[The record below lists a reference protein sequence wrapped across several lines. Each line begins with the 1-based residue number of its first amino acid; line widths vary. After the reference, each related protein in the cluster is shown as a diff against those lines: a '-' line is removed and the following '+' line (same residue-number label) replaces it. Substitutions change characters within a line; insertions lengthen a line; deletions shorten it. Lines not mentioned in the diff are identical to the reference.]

1 MSSQPLPPNPSLAR
15 DTAEFVAYLRQLRQR
30 SGLTYR
36 ALERRAAEVGA
47 VLPRS
52 TIAEAL
58 RHDLLPRPE
67 LLDAFVRACG
77 LGEDPAVWLA
87 ARERLA
93 HEATHPGP
101 GAPAEA
107 GPPAPQTLPGA
118 PRTAPPAPSR
128 RRLRSAT
135 PIVVV
140 LALAAAV
147 AGGAAFLHDRAHRP
161 AAPAPSSGAQERALV
176 AAGAYLIR
184 PVGSGLC
191 LGESTTHESGGEVG
205 QFACPGNVP
214 TYVFEPAGGGQYT
227 IRSLHPVMGH
237 GCLGVEAAL
246 LADGARLMNDYCGRR
261 GTAERF
267 RLRASPGGA
276 GSYLI
281 QLVHSNACVTIP
293 GDIGTP
299 GVLARQLPCADPP
312 AGQSFTLEPVPAPT
326 AIPDIRT
333 N

>member
-77 LGEDPAVWLA
+77 VGEDPAVWLA

-101 GAPAEA
+101 GVPAEA
-107 GPPAPQTLPGA
+107 APPAPQTLPGA

-128 RRLRSAT
+128 RM
-135 PIVVV
+135 
-140 LALAAAV
+140 AAQRYSDRGGPG
-147 AGGAAFLHDRAHRP
+147 AGGRRGGRGGLPPRPCAPPRRARSP
-161 AAPAPSSGAQERALV
+161 SGAQERALV

-214 TYVFEPAGGGQYT
+214 TYVFEPAGRRPVHDPLPPSGDGSRLPGSGGRT
-227 IRSLHPVMGH
+227 PRRRRPSDERLLRPH
-237 GCLGVEAAL
+237 GVP
-246 LADGARLMNDYCGRR
+246 RN
-261 GTAERF
+261 
-267 RLRASPGGA
+267 
-276 GSYLI
+276 GS
-281 QLVHSNACVTIP
+281 
-293 GDIGTP
+293 G
-299 GVLARQLPCADPP
+299 
-312 AGQSFTLEPVPAPT
+312 
-326 AIPDIRT
+326 
-333 N
+333 